1 MQLFHAMMAV
11 SALSLAHQNGV
22 QRIVAFQHYQQALPS
37 LQSNLRLAQDL
48 SSNGTF
54 LTVFL
59 LLIYEVCRFALSLKH
74 PLTLHQIAAA
84 EPGISNLWQQHM
96 AQLLRISL
104 MRREIFGGERYPF
117 IIWLV
122 CNIDIYAVFSGAGSG
137 EFVETLMKN
146 NIIPPPDSHQHPLGT
161 DGSSIIY
168 PEESDTLPTVL
179 QLRYNVSVR
188 GARLGLLA
196 QELRKEARGQT
207 YADEPFMTQK
217 RIDTRVR
224 QRRILKLQE
233 EFRHLWTV
241 TNIVMLE
248 QRLKLLPRRSKEIFQ
263 QVSERYCFAQSSIF
277 TSEARGR
284 LFADVSATR
293 PSKVV
298 EMGHLDSSFTCDV
311 VLPLKLTLGVISS
324 PGRSDGRGCNCNFL
338 RASLQASLGCCP
350 ISPWHSFSN
359 HFIFSRVSWN
369 IVVCSLLT

>member
-1 MQLFHAMMAV
+1 
-11 SALSLAHQNGV
+11 
-22 QRIVAFQHYQQALPS
+22 
-37 LQSNLRLAQDL
+37 
-48 SSNGTF
+48 
-54 LTVFL
+54 
-59 LLIYEVCRFALSLKH
+59 
-74 PLTLHQIAAA
+74 
-84 EPGISNLWQQHM
+84 
-96 AQLLRISL
+96 

-137 EFVETLMKN
+137 EFVGTLMKN

-188 GARLGLLA
+188 AARLGLLA

-263 QVSERYCFAQSSIF
+263 QVSERCFFHNQVFS
-277 TSEARGR
+277 
-284 LFADVSATR
+284 
-293 PSKVV
+293 
-298 EMGHLDSSFTCDV
+298 HW
-311 VLPLKLTLGVISS
+311 KLVGECS
-324 PGRSDGRGCNCNFL
+324 PTFL
-338 RASLQASLGCCP
+338 QGNLQKL
-350 ISPWHSFSN
+350 
-359 HFIFSRVSWN
+359 
-369 IVVCSLLT
+369 